1 MKYKKYDKFLS
12 KATNNYRYS
21 DCIKKDVRYVLNSY
35 PGLSPELDNFVFN
48 DGSEKKLLNLKGTI
62 PVKYKGASYNI
73 PVCFWLPED
82 YPHNPPMAFV
92 KPTPDMEIKVSEK
105 VDSDGKI
112 SLRILTTW
120 KEDPEASVNALIT
133 ACITAFGRNPPVFSK
148 PPLNQKLTSKSQIRS
163 VVEVRLKA
171 KLNEEFMKTR
181 AEIDSLHETT
191 KDLLDSQEALSKHLT
206 ELQELSKVSDSQQ
219 ETLTT
224 LRTKFRNSID
234 SLTSLLHS
242 GINPDEIIHPQYPL
256 QQQILCAYVEDA
268 SADDSIFFLGEALR
282 RGRIDLEVYL
292 KRVRQ
297 ISRKQFMSR
306 VIIER
311 CRRQMGL
318 LEISKS

>member
-120 KEDPEASVNALIT
+120 KEDPEAS
-133 ACITAFGRNPPVFSK
+133 
-148 PPLNQKLTSKSQIRS
+148 KSDSRPNS
-163 VVEVRLKA
+163 TKS
-171 KLNEEFMKTR
+171 FMKTR